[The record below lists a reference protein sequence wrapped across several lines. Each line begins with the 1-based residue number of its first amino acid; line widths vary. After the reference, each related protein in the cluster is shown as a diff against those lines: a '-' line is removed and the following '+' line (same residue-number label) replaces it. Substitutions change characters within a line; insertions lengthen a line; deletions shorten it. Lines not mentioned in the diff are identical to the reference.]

1 MTCRTSE
8 GPPPQAIQAPPF
20 ARSGG
25 STNESASSSC
35 RRAAVRARVSAL
47 TIARQDIPVDPQQ
60 RRIVEYRRL
69 NERDAHRMRRVEV
82 ADSIDNVQ
90 ARSDR
95 SLGVVL
101 DGLFSRRA
109 FADAPGG

>member
-1 MTCRTSE
+1 
-8 GPPPQAIQAPPF
+8 
-20 ARSGG
+20 
-25 STNESASSSC
+25 
-35 RRAAVRARVSAL
+35 VSAL

-109 FADAPGG
+109 FADAPGGRSGC